1 MPALDEPLWVLSE
14 GIAGTAEEVLLE
26 EIREARSQEVA
37 FRLAKLLLEDERF
50 LATHEDDR
58 RPWLFPQLVEIAT
71 RWLVQCL
78 VLGPNVPVG
87 QLLLGKYRTAA
98 AQKIHSAIAQA
109 QTEGDKILLPILRRF
124 DRIRSTEDVHFITRK
139 VTMKPEPEKSHL
151 NHVVLDGLRGNS
163 WEEMLAGFLENDR
176 RVRSYVKNERLGF
189 TIPYVHE
196 GRSHDYIPDFLV
208 SLESLDHVERTLIV
222 EVSGSRK
229 SPGPTEAKATTAR
242 HLWCPAVNNSAEFGL
257 WAYVEVHN
265 PKADLP
271 VLSAAIDDLLALS
284 SSQKEAASAA

>member
-1 MPALDEPLWVLSE
+1 
-14 GIAGTAEEVLLE
+14 
-26 EIREARSQEVA
+26 
-37 FRLAKLLLEDERF
+37 
-50 LATHEDDR
+50 
-58 RPWLFPQLVEIAT
+58 
-71 RWLVQCL
+71 
-78 VLGPNVPVG
+78 
-87 QLLLGKYRTAA
+87 
-98 AQKIHSAIAQA
+98 
-109 QTEGDKILLPILRRF
+109 
-124 DRIRSTEDVHFITRK
+124 
-139 VTMKPEPEKSHL
+139 MKPEPEKSHL